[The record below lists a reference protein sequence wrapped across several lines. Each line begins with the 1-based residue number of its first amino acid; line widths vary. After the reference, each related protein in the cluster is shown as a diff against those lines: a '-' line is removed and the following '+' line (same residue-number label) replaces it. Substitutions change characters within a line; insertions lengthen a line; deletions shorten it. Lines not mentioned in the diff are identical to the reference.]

1 MATKVF
7 YRCIESRTDGW
18 IAGKEYECGASS
30 GMVTS
35 EFGYPLHYREVD
47 EMCSYNSTLNAAYF
61 ERIEREDSTTFEA
74 HGHTWFRHTPG
85 DTMPCRGDA
94 WVYTLLS
101 DFTVGALGSRYIA
114 NTASWNCTSE
124 YNAIIGWRYANSAKP
139 EVQRAQ
145 VDGNPVSN
153 GTLTYYPGTTA
164 DLSEYIECAESLGN
178 RPSANKNLSGH
189 AYLVEDESE
198 RNDLIAAVDDGHLTP
213 GQKAYIQDKEDAQA
227 AKQQLK
233 HDAEAKAL
241 QERADQLADAGKA
254 MDRVNQGHDHR
265 LGWVQ

>member
-74 HGHTWFRHTPG
+74 HGHTWTRHTPVEP
-85 DTMPCRGDA
+85 MPCDGDA
-94 WVYTLLS
+94 VINWLTDDELKVAPK
-101 DFTVGALGSRYIA
+101 DLGVSAR
-114 NTASWNCTSE
+114 SCELCWRL
-124 YNAIIGWRYANSAKP
+124 IIGWRFADSAKP
-139 EVQRAQ
+139 EQ
-145 VDGNPVSN
+145 
-153 GTLTYYPGTTA
+153 A
-164 DLSEYIECAESLGN
+164 DRPITGIIKRVCAEYS
-178 RPSANKNLSGH
+178 
-189 AYLVEDESE
+189 EDESE
-198 RNDLIAAVDDGHLTP
+198 RNDRIAAMDDGHLTP
-213 GQKAYIQDKEDAQA
+213 GQKAYIQAKEDAQA
-227 AKQQLK
+227 AKQQLAK
-233 HDAEAKAL
+233 DAQDKAL

-254 MDRVNQGHDHR
+254 MDRVNQDHGHK
-265 LGWVQ
+265 LGWNHG